1 MNAFLAAF
9 RLEIVSFARSKALFL
24 LLAASLLWMVAAPF
38 WIEGDGTLDG
48 FRELLV
54 RYSLGGVFALLA
66 VALLASATGAFA
78 REREAHRLNLTLV
91 RPIRHATLALAKIC
105 ALTCLGAVVLAVA
118 CLSVC
123 LYPSV
128 ALDRPAR
135 HLVSPILPSVR
146 EEAVQAYE
154 AFLKDPRT
162 PEAVRRAKRSAV
174 VRLLEQRA
182 FDRYESVRTNGTV
195 SLSFPTIAAR
205 GEDLLLRVR
214 FEGLFNARQDVRGV
228 FRLGDYEG
236 VLTNVTQ
243 ASLEIPLHAVSG
255 GVPSTELTFRNES
268 PRTLM
273 FRPRRDIQLLSPGGT
288 FAQNLGASFVELL
301 SLLALVVGFGVFLS
315 SALSRPVALFVALV
329 LLVVGEISPSV
340 IETTSDDLEAGLV
353 DRVSL
358 ELTRVSASLTRPL
371 SAVDPISR
379 LSRDVKIETPELVCV
394 VLVDA
399 LLAPLLFALLAG
411 GVAFARP
418 EP

>member
-9 RLEIVSFARSKALFL
+9 RLEIVSFARSKALLL

-54 RYSLGGVFALLA
+54 RYSLGGVFALLT

-78 REREAHRLNLTLV
+78 RERETHRLSLTLV
-91 RPIRHATLALAKIC
+91 RPIRHATLALAKVC
-105 ALTCLGAVVLAVA
+105 ALTCVGAVVLAVA
-118 CLSVC
+118 CLSLL

-128 ALDRPAR
+128 AWDRPAR
-135 HLVSPILPSVR
+135 HLVSPILPSVH
-146 EEAVQAYE
+146 EEASQAYE

-162 PEAVRRAKRSAV
+162 PEAVRRAKRAAV

-195 SLSFPTIAAR
+195 SLTFPAVDAR
-205 GEDLLLRVR
+205 GEDLRLRVR

-243 ASLEIPLHAVSG
+243 AALEIPLRAAAG
-255 GVPSTELTFRNES
+255 GAAATELTFHNES

-273 FRPRRDIQLLSPGGT
+273 FRPRRDIQLLFPGGT
-288 FAQNLGASFVELL
+288 FAQNLAASYVELL
-301 SLLALVVGFGVFLS
+301 ALLALVVAFGVFLS
-315 SALSRPVALFVALV
+315 AALSRPVALFVALA
-329 LLVVGEISPSV
+329 LLVVGEISPPV
-340 IETTSDDLEAGLV
+340 IETTADDLEAGLV

-358 ELTRVSASLTRPL
+358 ELTRVSASLTRPF
-371 SAVDPISR
+371 SAVEPISR
-379 LSRDVKIETPELVCV
+379 LSRDVTVESDEILRV

-411 GVAFARP
+411 AVALRP
-418 EP
+418 T